1 MYEKKLTGEAF
12 VRENTKKRIKLIL
25 KFKSGIKLILKFK
38 FVNDALV

>member
-1 MYEKKLTGEAF
+1 MVCHGVQRY
-12 VRENTKKRIKLIL
+12 RSTKKRIKLIL